1 VESNGKLSV
10 WDAQSWRLVLVLPEE
25 QHTVYCLAWSPGGEQ
40 LAAGTADG
48 GLVVWNL
55 PRVRAQLAAIGLGW

>member
-1 VESNGKLSV
+1 
-10 WDAQSWRLVLVLPEE
+10 
-25 QHTVYCLAWSPGGEQ
+25 VYCLAWSPNGEQ